1 LLLAVI
7 YCKFSPA
14 QTAKPFYKTGIPQY
28 IHNKHIIIVM
38 DAKYLK
44 TNVDEALTEALSSMA
59 VSQPDDPIEYIGNY
73 LLQWVARREKRELV
87 NIF

>member
-1 LLLAVI
+1 
-7 YCKFSPA
+7 
-14 QTAKPFYKTGIPQY
+14 
-28 IHNKHIIIVM
+28 M